1 MSDVESLYRA
11 ILASPADDTLRLV
24 YADAVEESGDEAR
37 AAFVRQQVELA
48 RLPFYD
54 AKRIEARYFLSAAPD
69 AEGLCS
75 APLPEGVRWAQN
87 AFRRGLPGAV
97 FADAEAL
104 LRGADELFAR
114 YPIEALELGVLRL
127 LEAGSLAEC
136 EWLARVRELN
146 LTIGAG
152 AQAVARLFDSPHFT
166 ALADL
171 RVGSELSTP
180 PALAAMV
187 RSRAFAG
194 VTSLTVRNDRRA
206 GGSIAGELARYSGPA
221 RLEKLDASG
230 NRLDADALEPLL
242 AAPALARVAELNLS
256 NNALD
261 EPGARVLSAAEL
273 PHLRALS
280 LNFARPVDAE
290 VGTAALVRARYL
302 PTLRALAL
310 NFSYVTANCAE
321 ALAQAPLGELRS
333 LKLFGNR
340 VGDRGAE
347 ALARSAALGG
357 LLELDL
363 SDSRVGDAGALAL
376 AESPHLGGLL
386 FLNLLGDPLGPRAA
400 GALRD
405 RFSAR
410 ARFKAE

>member
-11 ILASPADDTLRLV
+11 ILAAPGDDTLRLV
-24 YADAVEESGDEAR
+24 YADALEESGDETR
-37 AAFVRQQVELA
+37 AAFVRAQVELA

-54 AKRIEARYFLSAAPD
+54 AKQIEARYFPALTDLSWLR
-69 AEGLCS
+69 EE
-75 APLPEGVRWAQN
+75 PLPEGVRWGSC
-87 AFRRGLPGAV
+87 RRGLPGAIQ
-97 FADAEAL
+97 ADADAL

-114 YPIEALELGVLRL
+114 YPVEAVELGVLRL

-136 EWLARVRELN
+136 AWLSRVRELN

-152 AQAVARLFDSPHFT
+152 AQAVARLFDSFHLT

-194 VTSLTVRNDRRA
+194 VTALTVRNDRRA
-206 GGSIAGELARYSGPA
+206 GGSIAGELARYTGPA

-230 NRLDADALEPLL
+230 NRLDAQALEPLV
-242 AAPALARVAELNLS
+242 AAPVLARVAELNLS
-256 NNALD
+256 NNALG
-261 EPGARVLSAAEL
+261 EPGTRVLAAADL

-290 VGTAALVRARYL
+290 TGTAALVRARFL

-310 NFSYVTANCAE
+310 NFSYVTASCAE
-321 ALAQAPLGELRS
+321 ALAEAPLGELRA
-333 LKLFGNR
+333 LKLSGNR

-347 ALARSAALGG
+347 AVARSAALGG

-363 SDSRVGDAGALAL
+363 SDSRVGDAGARLL

-386 FLNLLGDPLGPRAA
+386 FLNLLGDPIGPRAA
-400 GALRD
+400 GALRA
-405 RFSAR
+405 RFGER